1 MHQIDQRMKE
11 SQSHTIFVFFF
22 SFSFL
27 GLKLT
32 TAVWATG
39 IRSGRTCSKSIHCW
53 PEPYANQRGELVVAF
68 WQALLTVHLLKKK
81 KMIIKR
87 KEKTYYVICFYFHD
101 IYIYIYFVLRSHFLF
116 CFILLYPSR
125 IHKSLCRILCVSK
138 DTALVYSIA
147 LSHSV
152 CVWLYKCIYVYTHT
166 QV

>member
-68 WQALLTVHLLKKK
+68 WQALLTVHLLKKNYNK
-81 KMIIKR
+81 KKR
-87 KEKTYYVICFYFHD
+87 KKHIMLSVFIFM